1 MKNIKLLAA
10 ASVLSVMSFSTF
22 AQSVSVTASTLSE
35 AEAKVAAIAQNEGA
49 SSYRITSANTNE
61 RVYMTAVL
69 EK

>member
-35 AEAKVAAIAQNEGA
+35 AEAKVAAIVHLHIA
-49 SSYRITSANTNE
+49 SPQRTPTSE
-61 RVYMTAVL
+61 CI
-69 EK
+69 